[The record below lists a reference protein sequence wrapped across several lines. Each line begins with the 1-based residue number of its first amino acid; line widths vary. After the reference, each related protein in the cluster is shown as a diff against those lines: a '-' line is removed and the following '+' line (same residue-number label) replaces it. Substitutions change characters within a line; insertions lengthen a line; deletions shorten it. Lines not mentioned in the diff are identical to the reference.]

1 MISQEQHPTPQK
13 QQSHR
18 ELVES
23 LRQIVLEETD
33 NGRAIIKF
41 LHSAMNGEFEDFQ
54 PCHKLD
60 AARILQRIGL
70 EEAQALIDSVT
81 ARRRQSRNSQQAEQR
96 KAQSAD
102 RHIRSEL
109 AQMVREETDNGR
121 AIVTFLVQAMKGDLK
136 DFKPCHR
143 MSASRELLHR
153 GFEYIPPDEDF
164 EDDVVDKVEAARQY
178 FAEERRRRRYEEA
191 VEFSFHGPDYYSD
204 RYPFFCP
211 CEDRR
216 HDCDGNELSEQE
228 CEEFA
233 SLPSGK
239 SASITDSDE
248 LEAHIAGYNAYLT
261 RINPGRDLDSYLDSI
276 RWPTITHAPYH
287 DP

>member
-33 NGRAIIKF
+33 NGRAIITF
-41 LHSAMNGEFEDFQ
+41 LKSAMNGEFEDFQ

-60 AARILQRIGL
+60 AARILQRLGL
-70 EEAQALIDSVT
+70 EEAQAFIDSVT
-81 ARRRQSRNSQQAEQR
+81 ARRRQSRGSQRAEQR
-96 KAQSAD
+96 EAQSAD
-102 RHIRSEL
+102 RRIHSEL

-121 AIVTFLVQAMKGDLK
+121 TIVIFLVQAMQGELE

-143 MSASRELLHR
+143 MSASRELMYR

-164 EDDVVDKVEAARQY
+164 DDEPAPDP
-178 FAEERRRRRYEEA
+178 FADERRRRYEEA
-191 VEFSFHGPDYYSD
+191 VEFSLHGPLYYEF
-204 RYPFFCP
+204 RQFPCP

-216 HDCDGNELSEQE
+216 HDCDGNELSDQE
-228 CEEFA
+228 CEEVA
-233 SLPSGK
+233 TLPPGK
-239 SASITDSDE
+239 AASITDPGE
-248 LEAHIAGYNAYLT
+248 LETYIAGYNAYIT
-261 RINPGRDLDSYLDSI
+261 RINPDRDLAPHLDSI
-276 RWPTITHAPYH
+276 RWPTITH

>member
-1 MISQEQHPTPQK
+1 MISQEQHPTPQN

-70 EEAQALIDSVT
+70 EEAQAFIDT
-81 ARRRQSRNSQQAEQR
+81 ATTRRRQSHSSQRAEQR
-96 KAQSAD
+96 EAQSAD
-102 RHIRSEL
+102 TRIRSEL

-121 AIVTFLVQAMKGDLK
+121 AIVTFLVKAMQGELE
-136 DFKPCHR
+136 DFLPCHR
-143 MSASRELLHR
+143 ISASRELLHR
-153 GFEYIPPDEDF
+153 GFEYIPPDEDVV
-164 EDDVVDKVEAARQY
+164 DDVVDKVEAARQY
-178 FAEERRRRRYEEA
+178 FAEERRRRRHEEA
-191 VEFSFHGPDYYSD
+191 AEFSLHGPDYYRD
-204 RYPFFCP
+204 RTSRCP

-216 HDCDGNELSEQE
+216 HDCDGNELTEQE
-228 CEEFA
+228 CEEKA
-233 SLPSGK
+233 TLPTGK
-239 SASITDSDE
+239 SATITDSNE
-248 LEAHIAGYNAYLT
+248 LQAHIAGFNAYLT
-261 RINPGRDLDSYLDSI
+261 RINPDMDLAHHLNSI

>member
-1 MISQEQHPTPQK
+1 MIAEQQHPTQDQPT
-13 QQSHR
+13 HR

-23 LRQIVLEETD
+23 LRQIILEETD

-54 PCHKLD
+54 PCHQLA
-60 AARILQRIGL
+60 AARTLQRLGL
-70 EEAQALIDSVT
+70 EEAQAFIDAAT
-81 ARRRQSRNSQQAEQR
+81 ARRAQSSSSQQAEQR
-96 KAQSAD
+96 EAQSAD
-102 RHIRSEL
+102 TRIRSEL

-121 AIVTFLVQAMKGDLK
+121 AIVTFLVKAMKGELQ

-143 MSASRELLHR
+143 MSAAKELIHR

-164 EDDVVDKVEAARQY
+164 VDDVVDKVEAARQL

-191 VEFSFHGPDYYSD
+191 VEFSFHGPDYYRD

-228 CEEFA
+228 CEEIA
-233 SLPSGK
+233 SLPTGK
-239 SASITDSDE
+239 SATITDSDE
-248 LEAHIAGYNAYLT
+248 LEAHIAGFNAFLT
-261 RINPGRDLDSYLDSI
+261 RINPGRDLAHHLDSI

>member
-1 MISQEQHPTPQK
+1 MIAEQHTTQDQPT
-13 QQSHR
+13 HC

-33 NGRAIIKF
+33 NGRSIIKF
-41 LHSAMNGEFEDFQ
+41 LNSAMNGEFEDFQ

-60 AARILQRIGL
+60 AARILQRLGL
-70 EEAQALIDSVT
+70 DEAQAFIDTAT
-81 ARRRQSRNSQQAEQR
+81 ARRRQSRSSQQAEQR
-96 KAQSAD
+96 EAQSAD
-102 RHIRSEL
+102 RRIRSEL

-121 AIVTFLVQAMKGDLK
+121 AIVTFLVQAMKGELE

-143 MSASRELLHR
+143 MSASRELIHR
-153 GFEYIPPDEDF
+153 GFEYILPDEDIV
-164 EDDVVDKVEAARQY
+164 DDVVNKVEAARQL

-216 HDCDGNELSEQE
+216 HDCDGNELTEQE
-228 CEEFA
+228 CEEIA
-233 SLPSGK
+233 SLPTGK
-239 SASITDSDE
+239 SASITDSND

-261 RINPGRDLDSYLDSI
+261 RINPGRDLDHHFDSI
-276 RWPTITHAPYH
+276 RWPTITHAAYH

>member
-1 MISQEQHPTPQK
+1 MIADQQHPTQDQPT
-13 QQSHR
+13 HR

-23 LRQIVLEETD
+23 LRQIILEETD

-54 PCHKLD
+54 PCHQLD
-60 AARILQRIGL
+60 AARILQRLGL
-70 EEAQALIDSVT
+70 EEAQAFIDAAT
-81 ARRRQSRNSQQAEQR
+81 ARRAQSSSSQRAEQR
-96 KAQSAD
+96 EAQPAD
-102 RHIRSEL
+102 TRIRSEL

-121 AIVTFLVQAMKGDLK
+121 AIVTFLVQAMQGELQ

-143 MSASRELLHR
+143 MSASRQLIHR
-153 GFEYIPPDEDF
+153 GFEYIPPDEDIV
-164 EDDVVDKVEAARQY
+164 DDVVDRVEAARQL

-228 CEEFA
+228 CEEIA
-233 SLPSGK
+233 SLPTGK
-239 SASITDSDE
+239 SATITDSDE

-261 RINPGRDLDSYLDSI
+261 RINPGRDLALHFDSI
-276 RWPTITHAPYH
+276 RWPAIIHAAYH

>member
-1 MISQEQHPTPQK
+1 MIAEPQTPTQDQPT
-13 QQSHR
+13 HR
-18 ELVES
+18 ELVDS

-54 PCHKLD
+54 PCHQLD
-60 AARILQRIGL
+60 AARILQRLGL
-70 EEAQALIDSVT
+70 EEAQAFIDSVT
-81 ARRRQSRNSQQAEQR
+81 ARRRQSRSSQQAEQR
-96 KAQSAD
+96 EAQSAD
-102 RHIRSEL
+102 RRIRSEL

-121 AIVTFLVQAMKGDLK
+121 AIVTFLVQAMQGELQ

-143 MSASRELLHR
+143 MSASRQLIHR

-164 EDDVVDKVEAARQY
+164 VDEVDKVEAARQY
-178 FAEERRRRRYEEA
+178 FAEERRRRRHEEA

-216 HDCDGNELSEQE
+216 HDCDGNELTEQE
-228 CEEFA
+228 CEEIA
-233 SLPSGK
+233 SLPTGK
-239 SASITDSDE
+239 SATITDSDD

-261 RINPGRDLDSYLDSI
+261 RINPGRDLDLHLDSI
-276 RWPTITHAPYH
+276 RWPTITHAAYH

>member
-1 MISQEQHPTPQK
+1 MIAEQHTTQDQPT
-13 QQSHR
+13 HR

-41 LHSAMNGEFEDFQ
+41 LNSAMNGDFEDFQ

-70 EEAQALIDSVT
+70 DEAQAFIDTAT
-81 ARRRQSRNSQQAEQR
+81 ARRAQSRSSQQAER
-96 KAQSAD
+96 REAQSAD
-102 RHIRSEL
+102 RRIRSEL
-109 AQMVREETDNGR
+109 AQIVREETDNGR
-121 AIVTFLVQAMKGDLK
+121 AIVTFLVQAMKGELE
-136 DFKPCHR
+136 DFLPYHR
-143 MSASRELLHR
+143 ISASRELLHR
-153 GFEYIPPDEDF
+153 GFEYIPPDEDAV
-164 EDDVVDKVEAARQY
+164 DDVVDKVEAARQL

-191 VEFSFHGPDYYSD
+191 IEFSFHGPDYYRD

-216 HDCDGNELSEQE
+216 HDCDGNELTEQE

-239 SASITDSDE
+239 SATITDSDE
-248 LEAHIAGYNAYLT
+248 LQAHIAGYNAYLT
-261 RINPGRDLDSYLDSI
+261 RINPGRDLASLLDSI
-276 RWPTITHAPYH
+276 RWPTITHAAYH
-287 DP
+287 KPP

>member
-54 PCHKLD
+54 PCHQLD
-60 AARILQRIGL
+60 AARILQRLGL
-70 EEAQALIDSVT
+70 EEAQALIDSVA
-81 ARRRQSRNSQQAEQR
+81 ARRSQSRSSQQAEQR
-96 KAQSAD
+96 EAQSAD
-102 RHIRSEL
+102 RRIRSEL

-121 AIVTFLVQAMKGDLK
+121 AIVTFLVQAMKGELE

-153 GFEYIPPDEDF
+153 GFEYIPPDEDVV
-164 EDDVVDKVEAARQY
+164 DDVVDKVEAARQL
-178 FAEERRRRRYEEA
+178 FAEERRQRRREEA
-191 VEFSFHGPDYYSD
+191 IEFSLHGPDYYRD
-204 RYPFFCP
+204 RTSRCP

-228 CEEFA
+228 CEEIA
-233 SLPSGK
+233 SLPTGK
-239 SASITDSDE
+239 SATITDSNE
-248 LEAHIAGYNAYLT
+248 LQAHIADFNAYLT
-261 RINPGRDLDSYLDSI
+261 RINPGMDLDHHLDSI

>member
-1 MISQEQHPTPQK
+1 MIAEPQHPTQDQPT
-13 QQSHR
+13 HR

-54 PCHKLD
+54 PCHQLD
-60 AARILQRIGL
+60 AARILQRLGL
-70 EEAQALIDSVT
+70 EEAQAFIDSVT
-81 ARRRQSRNSQQAEQR
+81 ARRRQSRSSQQAEQR
-96 KAQSAD
+96 EAQSAD
-102 RHIRSEL
+102 RRIRSEL

-121 AIVTFLVQAMKGDLK
+121 AIVTFLVQAMQGELE

-164 EDDVVDKVEAARQY
+164 TDEVDEVEAARKRL
-178 FAEERRRRRYEEA
+178 EDERFRRRYEEA
-191 VEFSFHGPDYYSD
+191 VDFSSHGPDYYRD
-204 RYPFFCP
+204 RTFPCP
-211 CEDRR
+211 CEDRL
-216 HDCDGNELSEQE
+216 HDCDGNELTEQE
-228 CEEFA
+228 CEEKA
-233 SLPSGK
+233 KLPTGK
-239 SASITDSDE
+239 AASITDSDE
-248 LEAHIAGYNAYLT
+248 LESHIADYNAYLT
-261 RINPGRDLDSYLDSI
+261 RINPGIDLHLDSI

>member
-1 MISQEQHPTPQK
+1 MIAEQQHPTQDQPT
-13 QQSHR
+13 HR

-70 EEAQALIDSVT
+70 EEAQAFIDTAT
-81 ARRRQSRNSQQAEQR
+81 ARRRQSRSSQQAEQR
-96 KAQSAD
+96 EAQSAD
-102 RHIRSEL
+102 RRIRSEL
-109 AQMVREETDNGR
+109 AQVVREETDNGR
-121 AIVTFLVQAMKGDLK
+121 AIVIFLVKAMKGELE
-136 DFKPCHR
+136 DFLPCHR
-143 MSASRELLHR
+143 ISASRELLHR
-153 GFEYIPPDEDF
+153 GFEYIPPDEDVV
-164 EDDVVDKVEAARQY
+164 DDVADRVEAARQY

-191 VEFSFHGPDYYSD
+191 VEFSLHGPDYYRD
-204 RYPFFCP
+204 RTSRCP

-216 HDCDGNELSEQE
+216 HDCDGNELTEQE
-228 CEEFA
+228 CEEKA
-233 SLPSGK
+233 TLPTGK
-239 SASITDSDE
+239 SATITDSNE
-248 LEAHIAGYNAYLT
+248 LEAHIAAFNAYLT
-261 RINPGRDLDSYLDSI
+261 RINPDRDLAHHLDSI
-276 RWPTITHAPYH
+276 RWPTITHAPDH

>member
-1 MISQEQHPTPQK
+1 MIAEQQHPNQDQPT
-13 QQSHR
+13 HR

-70 EEAQALIDSVT
+70 EEAQAFIDAAT
-81 ARRRQSRNSQQAEQR
+81 TRRRQSHSSQRAEQR
-96 KAQSAD
+96 EAQSAD
-102 RHIRSEL
+102 TRIRSEL

-121 AIVTFLVQAMKGDLK
+121 AIVTFLVQAMQGELQ
-136 DFKPCHR
+136 DFEPCHR
-143 MSASRELLHR
+143 ISASRELLHR
-153 GFEYIPPDEDF
+153 GFEYIPPDED
-164 EDDVVDKVEAARQY
+164 VVDDIADRVEAARQY

-191 VEFSFHGPDYYSD
+191 VEFSSHGPDYYRD

-216 HDCDGNELSEQE
+216 HDCDGNELTEQE
-228 CEEFA
+228 CEEAA
-233 SLPSGK
+233 SLPTGK
-239 SASITDSDE
+239 SASITDSNE
-248 LEAHIAGYNAYLT
+248 LQAHIAGFNAFLT
-261 RINPGRDLDSYLDSI
+261 RINPGRDLDHHLASI